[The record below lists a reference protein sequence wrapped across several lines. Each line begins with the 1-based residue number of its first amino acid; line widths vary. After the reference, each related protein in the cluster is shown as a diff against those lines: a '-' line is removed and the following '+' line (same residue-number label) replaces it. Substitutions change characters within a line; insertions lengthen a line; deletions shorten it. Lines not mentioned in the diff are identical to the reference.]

1 MLEAAGGAVIA
12 ETGGEAGQEV
22 ELGSGLAQEQ
32 GTAVGG
38 GGRAAEVGNHKSAM
52 VCFVL
57 RDADLYTFRFASS
70 QGAADSPAASM
81 PAINPG
87 RCWRTR

>member
-52 VCFVL
+52 VRFVL
-57 RDADLYTFRFASS
+57 RDADLYRSGLQVVKARRTHQR
-70 QGAADSPAASM
+70 P
-81 PAINPG
+81 
-87 RCWRTR
+87 RCRR